1 MLEVHL
7 SHLQYVTR
15 IGQEN
20 VAAFAVLGH
29 VLVFTFLEG
38 IQFGRIVAFNPA
50 GFVQTDGLPTA
61 LGIVFV
67 LQTVL
72 DHLELQLSYRTDNLA
87 AVELIDKQLCH
98 TFVHQL
104 VDTLGQLFLLHG
116 VSILDVEAG
125 QTAEVEQ
132 FAFGQRITNL
142 KGSVIGQTDDITC
155 PSLVDG
161 RFTLCHKLCRTGKTH
176 CLAMT
181 HVIVRSVAD
190 KLG

>member
-29 VLVFTFLEG
+29 VLVFAFLKG

-104 VDTLGQLFLLHG
+104 VDTLSQLFLLHG
-116 VSILDVEAG
+116 VGILDVFEHFGREAG
-125 QTAEVEQ
+125 QTAEMKQ

-161 RFTLCHKLCRTGKTH
+161 RFTLCHKLCRTGKR
-176 CLAMT
+176 
-181 HVIVRSVAD
+181 IV
-190 KLG
+190 LP